1 MLRLYHVPLCPFCRK
16 IRIVLREKGLTAELV
31 EVQPWDRPD
40 DLLRLTRPGSAGAGG
55 RPPCVCDSQ
64 AITDHLEETYP
75 EIDLLG
81 RDRAQRNETRRLVA
95 WFDSKFAREVTEL
108 LWREKLVKRWAK
120 RGFPRS
126 EVLREGSQNIRFHLT
141 YIDYLY
147 QQRKWLAGDA

>member
-1 MLRLYHVPLCPFCRK
+1 M
-16 IRIVLREKGLTAELV
+16 
-31 EVQPWDRPD
+31 
-40 DLLRLTRPGSAGAGG
+40 
-55 RPPCVCDSQ
+55 
-64 AITDHLEETYP
+64 
-75 EIDLLG
+75 
-81 RDRAQRNETRRLVA
+81 AQRNETRRLVA

-147 QQRKWLAGDA
+147 QQRKWLAGDTMTLADIAAAGPPLGPGLYGRRALGRRRPGRATGTPR